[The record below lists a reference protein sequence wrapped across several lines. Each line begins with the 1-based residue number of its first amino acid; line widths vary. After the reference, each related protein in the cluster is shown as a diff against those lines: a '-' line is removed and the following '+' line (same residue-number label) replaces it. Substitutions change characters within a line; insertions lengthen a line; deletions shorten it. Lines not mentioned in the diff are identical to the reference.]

1 MFLRS
6 TMQNQVATLRH
17 SYFEWSRTDD
27 WVRGL
32 FLACLFAVATGL
44 LAQIRIYLP
53 FTPVPITGQTLGVLL
68 AGTLLGARFG
78 AWGMGIY
85 LALGLVG
92 VPWFA
97 GGEAGFVCLLGP
109 TGGYLVG
116 FVVAAWFLG
125 KVTDRSARMRNPV
138 TQVALMAAGMA
149 IIYTFGAGWLMV
161 GSHLGLSL
169 ALGLGVVPF
178 LIGDALKIL
187 LAASTGML
195 LLPGAHK

>member
-1 MFLRS
+1 MLLR
-6 TMQNQVATLRH
+6 TLMQNQVAALRQG
-17 SYFEWSRTDD
+17 YFEWSRTDD

-32 FLACLFAVATGL
+32 SLACLFAVATGL
-44 LAQIRIYLP
+44 LAQVRVVLP

-68 AGTLLGARFG
+68 AGSLLGARFG
-78 AWGMGIY
+78 ALSMGIY

-97 GGEAGFVCLLGP
+97 GGDSGLLYLVGP
-109 TGGYLVG
+109 TGGYLAG
-116 FVVAAWFLG
+116 FIVAAWFLG
-125 KVTDRSARMRNPV
+125 KATDRSASMRSPV
-138 TQVALMAAGMA
+138 AQVALMGAGMV

-161 GSHLGLSL
+161 GSHLSLGL

-178 LIGDALKIL
+178 LMGDVLKIF

-195 LLPGAHK
+195 LLPGARK